1 MTKEILIENYPSTF
15 NKEIPIT
22 CADIPND
29 KVEATCANLR
39 KIFYELGRIFELSS
53 LKGISIALGEDAY
66 KHAIELIDENRK
78 ASEGEVIGCAMTITN
93 FSDDELESYIVL
105 RDIVIIPLLVEE
117 KKDDEQL
124 IGFMLQTI
132 AHECGHIHSDTLL
145 YNASIKLPATNDYK
159 NHYEQVICEVS
170 LAGWSEF
177 SACYYSAHIGMDPKQ
192 DFKDIIIGK
201 LETIE
206 GELKSAK
213 SLSNDPQLML
223 FSVTKHIG
231 NLIKYSSYY
240 IGCMLNRGFDTKLED
255 TLLFKDIENSW
266 YSEFLNELVDVYK
279 FILINLSSDKPK
291 PDEILKVGQIFIGI
305 CEHFKFEL
313 TLRDNKTYFYDIV
326 A

>member
-1 MTKEILIENYPSTF
+1 MTKDILFENYPSTF
-15 NKEIPIT
+15 NEEIPIT
-22 CADIPND
+22 CANIPND
-29 KVEATCANLR
+29 KVEATCASLR
-39 KIFYELGRIFELSS
+39 KTFYELGKIFELSN

-66 KHAIELIDENRK
+66 KHAIELIDEHRK
-78 ASEGEVIGCAMTITN
+78 ASEGEVVGCAMTITN
-93 FSDDELESYIVL
+93 FSDEGVESYIVL
-105 RDIVIIPLLVEE
+105 KDIIIIPLLVEE

-177 SACYYSAHIGMDPKQ
+177 SACYYSAHIGMDPEQ
-192 DFKDIIIGK
+192 DFKEIIIGK

-206 GELKSAK
+206 DELKSAK
-213 SLSNDPQLML
+213 SLSNNPQLML
-223 FSVTKHIG
+223 FTVTKHIG

-240 IGCMLNRGFDTKLED
+240 IGCMLNRKFDTKLED
-255 TLLFKDIENSW
+255 TLLFSDIKNSW
-266 YSEFLNELVDVYK
+266 YSEFLNELLGVYES
-279 FILINLSSDKPK
+279 ILINFSSENPK
-291 PDEILKVGQIFIGI
+291 PDEILKIGQVFISI
-305 CEHFKFEL
+305 CEYFNFEISL
-313 TLRDNKTYFYDIV
+313 HDNKTYFYTSV